1 MGIETGMM
9 FAFIL
14 ALGFS
19 GWKMYAFLPNKPLA
33 DDDRTDEIEETL
45 NAIMIA
51 SIVKNFDDSRELGS
65 HELFEHM
72 KNHNDFNQ
80 EKFWRF
86 NTNRLNQM
94 LLKHA
99 SRYPKQHNI
108 AAIYKH
114 HKI

>member
-1 MGIETGMM
+1 MDLETGMM
-9 FAFIL
+9 LAFIL

-33 DDDRTDEIEETL
+33 DDDRTDEAETVL
-45 NAIMIA
+45 NTIMIS
-51 SIVKNFDDSRELGS
+51 SIVENSDDSKELAA

-99 SRYPKQHNI
+99 RHYPNQHNI